1 VAEGGQEKTE
11 QPTPRKLQDARK
23 KGQVAK
29 SKDLSAAIVLMAAV
43 TVFYLSTKSAV
54 TGLERHMVWY
64 FANCFNFGLPE
75 KHLPWV
81 LLNSLFDISVIFIPV
96 ILVTVIFGVI
106 ANVMQTGFI
115 LSADSLMPKLD
126 RLNPL
131 EGLKKMFSVNSLVEL
146 VKSIFKVVVVGAVSY
161 LVAVKYIPELL
172 MVFYKNPSQE
182 MLEILDVLI
191 VVAFA
196 GGGAYL
202 LLAVFDF
209 YYQRFDF
216 LKRMRMSK
224 QDIKDEYKQTE
235 GDPQIKG
242 WLRKRQREISMNK
255 IREEVPK
262 ATVVVT
268 NPIHYAVALKYQEG
282 VTGAPIV
289 VAKGAGDI
297 ALRLKDIAVKSSVP
311 VVENPPLARSLF
323 QQVDVGREIPVELYQ
338 SVAEVMAMVLKL
350 DKRGI
355 V

>member
-1 VAEGGQEKTE
+1 MAEGGQEKTE
-11 QPTPRKLQDARK
+11 QPTPRKLQDARQ

-29 SKDLSAAIVLMAAV
+29 SKDLSAAVVLMAAV
-43 TVFYLSTKSAV
+43 TVFFLSTQSAV
-54 TGLERHMVWY
+54 TGMERHLVGY
-64 FANCFNFGLPE
+64 FSNCFNFGLPD

-81 LLNSLFDISVIFIPV
+81 LLNSLFDISVIFAPV
-96 ILVTVIFGVI
+96 IIVIIIFGVI

-126 RLNPL
+126 RLNPM
-131 EGLKKMFSVNSLVEL
+131 EGLKRMFSVNSLMEL
-146 VKSIFKVVVVGAVSY
+146 VKSIFKVVVVGVASY
-161 LVAVKYIPELL
+161 LVAVKYIPQLL

-202 LLAVFDF
+202 ALAVADF

-216 LKRMRMSK
+216 LKKMRMSK

-268 NPIHYAVALKYQEG
+268 NPIHYAVALRYQEG

-297 ALRLKDIAVKSSVP
+297 ALRLKEIAVKSSVP

-323 QQVDVGREIPVELYQ
+323 QQVDIGREIPVELYQ
-338 SVAEVMAMVLKL
+338 SVAEVMAMVLKIN
-350 DKRGI
+350 KRGI